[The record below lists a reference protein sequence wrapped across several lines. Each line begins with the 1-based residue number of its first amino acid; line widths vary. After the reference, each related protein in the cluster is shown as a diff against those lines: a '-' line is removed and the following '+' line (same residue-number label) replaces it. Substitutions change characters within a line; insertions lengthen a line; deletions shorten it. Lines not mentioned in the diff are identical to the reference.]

1 MDING
6 LMDINGYITGDIHG
20 DITGDISGDFMVIN
34 GYYWLVVW
42 NMTGLWLSII
52 LGISSFQLTNSDFSE
67 G

>member
-42 NMTGLWLSII
+42 NMTGL
-52 LGISSFQLTNSDFSE
+52 
-67 G
+67 